1 MTEILGIDQLA
12 PLVGAW
18 TMTASVDGRTTAT
31 GTVHVLV
38 DRRRRLPALALR
50 SRSTGAGDPAGM
62 GRRRRPSPSRRCS
75 VVDDTS
81 GDVRML
87 YADARGVRRIYGSS
101 LVDGVWRQW
110 RDAPGFF
117 QRFAATVGPDGRTL
131 TGAWESSSDG
141 ERWAH
146 DFAMTFTRA
155 DEPG

>member
-1 MTEILGIDQLA
+1 MAEIVGIDQLA
-12 PLVGAW
+12 PLVGVW
-18 TMTASVDGRTTAT
+18 TMSASVDGRTTAT
-31 GTVHVLV
+31 G
-38 DRRRRLPALALR
+38 
-50 SRSTGAGDPAGM
+50 RSTFWWTDDGAFLRWLSEADPPAPGT
-62 GRRRRPSPSRRCS
+62 PPEWVASSPFP
-75 VVDDTS
+75 VTALFGVDDTS

-117 QRFAATVGPDGRTL
+117 QRFAATLAPGGRTL
-131 TGAWESSSDG
+131 TGAWESSPDG

-146 DFAMTFTRA
+146 DFAMTFTRV